1 MEIARLTIK
10 DISRMLRNR
19 EASAVEIT
27 NGFYERI
34 ESTDAKIGAYISLCR
49 EKALEDAANAQKK
62 ADAGEG
68 GLLNGVPAAVKDN
81 MCTEGMATTC
91 ASRMLENFIPPYTAT
106 AVEKIKAEGAV
117 LLGKLNLDEFA
128 MGSSTGNSY
137 FGQTKNPWDERRVPG
152 GSSGGSAAAVASGQA
167 VFALG
172 SDTGGSIRQPA
183 AFCGVVGLKPTYGTV
198 SRHGL
203 VAFASSLDQIGPL
216 TKTVEDSAI
225 VLNAISGRDQ
235 RDSTSMETG
244 IPDYTEGIDG
254 GARGLMIGV
263 PSQYLSDGVSPGVR
277 KQIGEAIKAYEK
289 MGAVCEETSIE
300 LADYAIAAYYIISSA
315 EASSNLARYDGIKY
329 GYRSS
334 GYANLTDLYNKTRSE
349 GFGSEAKRRI
359 MLGTY
364 VLSSGYYDAY
374 YKKALRV
381 RRLIKNEFDA
391 LFKKYDLILG
401 PTAPTTAFRIGEK
414 EGNPLE
420 MYMGDVFTVSV
431 NIAGLPA
438 ISIPCGLDENNL
450 PVGMQL
456 IGKAFGERTI
466 LRAAKAFEMEF
477 PFLISEEGGRHGL

>member
-1 MEIARLTIK
+1 MEIGRLTIK
-10 DISRMLRNR
+10 DVSRILSSR

-27 NGFYERI
+27 NSFYERI
-34 ESTDAKIGAYISLCR
+34 ESKDNKIGAYISLCR
-49 EKALEDAANAQKK
+49 EKALEDAAKAQKRV
-62 ADAGEG
+62 DEGDG

-81 MCTEGMATTC
+81 MCTEGIATTC
-91 ASRMLENFIPPYTAT
+91 ASRMLEDFIPPYTAT

-137 FGQTKNPWDERRVPG
+137 FGQTRNPWDEDRVPG

-167 VFALG
+167 IYALG

-198 SRHGL
+198 SRYGL

-225 VLNAISGRDQ
+225 VLNAISGRDH
-235 RDSTSMETG
+235 RDSTSLESG
-244 IPDYTEGIDG
+244 ISDYTEGIDG
-254 GARGLMIGV
+254 GIKGMRIGV
-263 PSQYLSDGVSPGVR
+263 PSQYLSDGVSSDVR
-277 KQIGEAIKAYEK
+277 KKLGDAIKAYEK
-289 MGAVCEETSIE
+289 LGAVCEETSLE

-329 GYRSS
+329 GYRSP
-334 GYANLTDLYNKTRSE
+334 GYTDLTDLYNKTRSE
-349 GFGSEAKRRI
+349 GFGPEVKRRI

-381 RRLIKNEFDA
+381 RTLIKNEFDT

-438 ISIPCGLDENNL
+438 ISIPCGLDGNGL

-456 IGKAFGERTI
+456 IGKAFGEKTI
-466 LRAAKAFEMEF
+466 LKTAKAYEDEF
-477 PFLISEEGGRHGL
+477 PFPLAEEGE